1 MREDILSLIRIEK
14 DRFHPLPNPTLE
26 NGDYATSPP
35 AMLAD
40 KGSSSLSRKFS
51 KKQLFLGGAPKN
63 PSPTS
68 YAGSTVNENS
78 NIDASAAVL
87 QASKHLGAGVIGG
100 SQPQLSPGQPSPSSP
115 PYGTTTVPVSSR
127 SYPRSDVTAWP
138 HQNGDDPNVTHR
150 YPESTYGDRD
160 QRDPR
165 PQQTIGPS
173 RSVRNGGTPMSTA
186 QTIDSTASTTSSV
199 LTLVNNVGSGSSLR
213 EVNGGTGATGPGSSS
228 TKVGVAGP
236 SSGNPPPGSNVQ
248 PPNNPFKKF
257 RVSVDDPCHKV
268 LPVALKQYKIAADWR
283 QYSLYIVHGDQE
295 RCLGLNER
303 PLILFK
309 QLDREGRKPMFMLRK
324 HAAPEQGHVNTV
336 SGVAGGASVST
347 TGSSMPVQIPG
358 GML

>member
-14 DRFHPLPNPTLE
+14 DRFQPLPNPTGE
-26 NGDYATSPP
+26 NGEYATSPP
-35 AMLAD
+35 AILAD
-40 KGSSSLSRKFS
+40 KGSGLSRKFS

-63 PSPTS
+63 PSPTHLS
-68 YAGSTVNENS
+68 GSALADNTNV
-78 NIDASAAVL
+78 DPSAAVL
-87 QASKHLGAGVIGG
+87 QAPKHLGAGVLGG

-115 PYGTTTVPVSSR
+115 PYGTNVAPTSSR
-127 SYPRSDVTAWP
+127 PYPRSDNTPWS
-138 HQNGDDPNVTHR
+138 HQNGDDPNVIHR
-150 YPESTYGDRD
+150 YPEATYGDRE
-160 QRDPR
+160 QRDLR
-165 PQQTIGPS
+165 SQQTLAPS
-173 RSVRNGGTPMSTA
+173 RSVRNGGNPMSTA
-186 QTIDSTASTTSSV
+186 QTIDPNASATSSV
-199 LTLVNNVGSGSSLR
+199 LTVMNSVGQGSLSR
-213 EVNGGTGATGPGSSS
+213 EANSTPAVGGGGSSS
-228 TKVGVAGP
+228 AKSGLAGP
-236 SSGNPPPGSNVQ
+236 NNPPPGSNVQ
-248 PPNNPFKKF
+248 PHNNPFKKF

-336 SGVAGGASVST
+336 SGNAGGAGIST
-347 TGSSMPVQIPG
+347 AGSSMPVQIPG